1 MSEAEYVLKSM
12 KGSIE
17 CLLNR
22 AEGKLLEAAINY
34 DNAYA
39 LKEEIEKEY
48 VISILKDR
56 GVELG
61 DIIVVRTDN
70 GRKKAIL
77 TNINISKYG
86 NDLIITYVTKK
97 GKPYENNKFLPLSD
111 LEYMESEEGEDLGIE
126 RYLKNE
132 QD

>member
-1 MSEAEYVLKSM
+1 MSEAEYVLKSI

-17 CLLNR
+17 CLLNQ

-34 DNAYA
+34 DNALA
-39 LKEEIEKEY
+39 LKGEIEKEY

-61 DIIVVRTDN
+61 DIIVVTTDK
-70 GRKKAIL
+70 GKEKAIL
-77 TNINISKYG
+77 SDIRISNTGSG
-86 NDLIITYVTKK
+86 NDLIITYFTKN
-97 GKPYENNKFLPLSD
+97 GKPYKNSKWLSLSD

-126 RYLKNE
+126 RYLKK
-132 QD
+132 